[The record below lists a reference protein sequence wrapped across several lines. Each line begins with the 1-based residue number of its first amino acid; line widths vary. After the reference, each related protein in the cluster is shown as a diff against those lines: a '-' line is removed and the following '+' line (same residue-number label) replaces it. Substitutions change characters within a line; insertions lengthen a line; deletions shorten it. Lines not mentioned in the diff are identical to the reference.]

1 MKNKLI
7 RKHQN
12 AGKLNYNW
20 SNNDDDLNTQYN
32 RAWNFVHA
40 YMHSPGFQER
50 LKKHLN
56 DMSYKNE
63 GIYNDYNKDRDWSV
77 RYPVDH
83 NYKTNITTN
92 VQKPDIIK
100 MMNTVAQNSN
110 QETQPTQEQAPLYV
124 KQGGIIKAQNA
135 IPYGFRI
142 PYRANHLS
150 FDNTPRIGT
159 YTMPFPNKNLSKTSW
174 LDLYSNE
181 EEKRNG
187 VTRTIETSFTS
198 GPEIPYAYDPEYGYP
213 KLNIEVKD
221 TTYTSNQYP
230 LLTQK
235 QLKKKFNQQ
244 K

>member
-7 RKHQN
+7 RKCQN
-12 AGKLNYNW
+12 AGK
-20 SNNDDDLNTQYN
+20 
-32 RAWNFVHA
+32 
-40 YMHSPGFQER
+40 
-50 LKKHLN
+50 
-56 DMSYKNE
+56 
-63 GIYNDYNKDRDWSV
+63 
-77 RYPVDH
+77 
-83 NYKTNITTN
+83 
-92 VQKPDIIK
+92 
-100 MMNTVAQNSN
+100 
-110 QETQPTQEQAPLYV
+110 
-124 KQGGIIKAQNA
+124 QGGVIKAQNA

-187 VTRTIETSFTS
+187 VTRTIETSLTS
-198 GPEIPYAYDPEYGYP
+198 GPEIPYAYNPEYGYP
-213 KLNIEVKD
+213 EFNVEVKD

-235 QLKKKFNQQ
+235 QLKKKFNQ
-244 K
+244 